1 MGLRMKEGTHERAL
15 FRGCES
21 DARANLKPRRVQL
34 GGAGGGASE
43 GSRKPARYMAG
54 SRRSPRSPPR
64 TESARVMSDDSHRR
78 QDRRGGVGMAGS
90 SAGEG
95 APGETTE
102 RYRPPSGR
110 GKLIIILVGLLVVTN
125 VVTRFT
131 SLYFPPPPGPGS
143 PPWCARAE

>member
-1 MGLRMKEGTHERAL
+1 MGLRMREGTHERAL
-15 FRGCES
+15 FHGCES
-21 DARANLKPRRVQL
+21 YARANLKPRRVQL

-90 SAGEG
+90 SAGGGG
-95 APGETTE
+95 AGERGE
-102 RYRPPSGR
+102 RDRPPSGR
-110 GKLIIILVGLLVVTN
+110 GKLSNIPLALFDCTQRG
-125 VVTRFT
+125 
-131 SLYFPPPPGPGS
+131 
-143 PPWCARAE
+143 

>member
-1 MGLRMKEGTHERAL
+1 MGVRSKEGTHERAL
-15 FRGCES
+15 FHGCES
-21 DARANLKPRRVQL
+21 DARANLKPRRVQV

-43 GSRKPARYMAG
+43 GSRKPARCMAG

-95 APGETTE
+95 GPGETTE

-110 GKLIIILVGLLVVTN
+110 GKMIIILLALVVVPKEGTG
-125 VVTRFT
+125 FA
-131 SLYFPPPPGPGS
+131 SLFFSPPPAAVTP
-143 PPWCARAE
+143 

>member
-1 MGLRMKEGTHERAL
+1 MGFRMKEGTHERAL
-15 FRGCES
+15 FHCCES
-21 DARANLKPRRVQL
+21 DARANLKPRRVQV

-43 GSRKPARYMAG
+43 GSRKPARCMAG

-78 QDRRGGVGMAGS
+78 QDRRGGVGMAGW

-95 APGETTE
+95 GPRETTQ

-110 GKLIIILVGLLVVTN
+110 GKLIIIVVALFVVTN
-125 VVTRFT
+125 VVTRF
-131 SLYFPPPPGPGS
+131 SAFYFAPPPARVGAPSGS
-143 PPWCARAE
+143 EA

>member
-110 GKLIIILVGLLVVTN
+110 GKIIIIVVGLLVGTN
-125 VVTRFT
+125 GGTPLT
-131 SLYFPPPPGPGS
+131 ALSLPQPPRPRTPPSG
-143 PPWCARAE
+143 ARAG